1 MWKTWFGENQTEK
14 NRNVDESGN
23 IKKKKTK
30 GVRYK

>member
-23 IKKKKTK
+23 IKKKTNKRGK
-30 GVRYK
+30 I